1 MEKNDKTNKKQN
13 TLRQLREEISR
24 KQEELN
30 RIVLEGNDKEQIL
43 RFSQELDVLISKYL
57 SIKPG

>member
-57 SIKPG
+57 SI